1 MDVFIDKSFDVN
13 NLTNYSLSLKVG
25 DNFFIANA
33 LKTKSSIH
41 IAIAEQEFQNGLK
54 EEFKIS
60 AFIETLKK
68 SPVKISK
75 KYNEVFISIANTH
88 FAIIPK
94 ALFDASQI
102 KSYINLNTKVP
113 ESFVFKSKVLDKE
126 GIVICFAIPK
136 ELNDWTKKIFPK
148 ATISHELAVGLQSII
163 RDFHSLSEEKVI
175 LNVHKNYFDFIY
187 LKNGKL
193 NFANSFS
200 YIEKEDFLYFVLF
213 TAEQLE
219 INPLEIETY
228 LLGEIKTGSETHQL
242 LFQYIKKL
250 HFGNRNKNIKLAAGL
265 NEIPKH
271 YFYTIFNQHLCE

>member
-1 MDVFIDKSFDVN
+1 MDVFIDKSFDIN

-33 LKTKSSIH
+33 LKTKSSTH
-41 IAIAEQEFQNGLK
+41 IAIAEHDFQSGL
-54 EEFKIS
+54 EEGFKIN

-75 KYNEVFISIANTH
+75 KYNEVFLSVANTH
-88 FAIIPK
+88 FAVIPK
-94 ALFDASQI
+94 ALFDASHV
-102 KSYINLNTKVP
+102 KAYVNLNTKVP
-113 ESFVFKSKVLDKE
+113 ENFVYKSKAFEKE
-126 GIVICFAIPK
+126 GIIVCYAIPK
-136 ELNDWTKKIFPK
+136 ELNDWTKKVFPK
-148 ATISHELAVGLQSII
+148 AKISHDLAVGLQSII
-163 RDFHSLSEEKVI
+163 RDFYSASEKKVI

-193 NFANSFS
+193 NFVNSFS
-200 YIEKEDFLYFVLF
+200 YSEKEDFLYFVLF

-219 INPLEIETY
+219 INPLEIDTY

-242 LFQYIKKL
+242 LFQYIKNL

-271 YFYTIFNQHLCE
+271 YFYTTFNQHLCG

>member
-219 INPLEIETY
+219 INPLEVETY